1 MQRSQVNLDQMGLTL
16 EAVWARNPTDART
29 GAPIASMEELR
40 ELYGHTSFEDRIL
53 LPDRVQAMCEDLF
66 NCLLATG
73 GPEQKTVIFC
83 VRDSHSD
90 AIATEL
96 NNRYVLWCQENG
108 ERPVPH
114 YAFKCTA
121 ASGGQGLLPDL
132 KGSNRDYFIA
142 TTAELLS
149 TGVDVPSLRNVV
161 FFKYM
166 ESPILFYQMVGRGT
180 RIDASTEKLMFRIY
194 DYTNATRLFGQSFIT
209 KLTGRNG
216 STATGQNPDLDWFD
230 LGEDDQEPP
239 QIITVDGFEV
249 QISAQGRFV
258 LGTVN
263 GQTMPIPVAE
273 YEAQLAEQLQAV
285 VATAGEFRSRWVVR
299 EERRELLRELVE
311 GGRSPKVVQ
320 LIRDMQAYDLFDVLG
335 QLGYDWDPQ
344 SRTLRFATF
353 AQQQMDWL
361 KGMPPKSARTVEAI
375 AQQFVQAGT
384 DGLEDQRLFQI
395 PAVMQAGGL
404 PALKLVGKPLDI
416 LQEMKV
422 RLFAA

>member
-1 MQRSQVNLDQMGLTL
+1 
-16 EAVWARNPTDART
+16 
-29 GAPIASMEELR
+29 
-40 ELYGHTSFEDRIL
+40 
-53 LPDRVQAMCEDLF
+53 
-66 NCLLATG
+66 
-73 GPEQKTVIFC
+73 
-83 VRDSHSD
+83 
-90 AIATEL
+90 
-96 NNRYVLWCQENG
+96 
-108 ERPVPH
+108 
-114 YAFKCTA
+114 
-121 ASGGQGLLPDL
+121 
-132 KGSNRDYFIA
+132 
-142 TTAELLS
+142 
-149 TGVDVPSLRNVV
+149 
-161 FFKYM
+161 
-166 ESPILFYQMVGRGT
+166 
-180 RIDASTEKLMFRIY
+180 
-194 DYTNATRLFGQSFIT
+194 LFGQSFIT

-216 STATGQNPDLDWFD
+216 STATGQNPDQDWFD